1 MAAKLTLT
9 EFSIEGS
16 ARNEICMLER
26 AAIRIISTL
35 MLHCCA
41 LVPVLAAAQELSLAP
56 RGGIEASADVQA
68 GSISLDALIKQ
79 MLLSNPELQ
88 AARQRWEAMQKRP
101 GQESA
106 LPDPTIR
113 LGWSSAGSPIP
124 GAGLGVEPTANLG
137 IEVSQAFP
145 FPGKRGLKG
154 GMAHQ
159 EARAESF
166 MFEGTELGLVSRLK
180 SAFYELQ
187 FLYDALDVLKR
198 NRNLLMQLSKVAE
211 NRYSVGEA
219 TQQDLIKSQIE
230 ISLLETRTLDL
241 ERRKQSAVAE
251 INSLL
256 NRETGAVLGPP
267 EPAPAT
273 VPQLPAFEVLTRNA
287 MEASPILQSQRANTD
302 RRQLGLDL
310 SRRDYYPDFEVMA
323 GYFNMGSMKDMY
335 EFRLQMNVPVFFARK
350 QRLAVEE
357 AVERLAEARKTYRSN
372 EQTLRFQLRDQ
383 YLAAENAQKLMD
395 LYAKMIVPQA
405 SLALESSLNSYTVGK
420 LDFLSVLSNFS
431 TILENEM
438 KYYETRAQLL
448 KAISTLSELTGEPV
462 S

>member
-1 MAAKLTLT
+1 MVEKAALYIVT
-9 EFSIEGS
+9 
-16 ARNEICMLER
+16 
-26 AAIRIISTL
+26 TL
-35 MLHCCA
+35 MLHCFA
-41 LVPVLAAAQELSLAP
+41 LFPAIAEAQELSP
-56 RGGIEASADVQA
+56 VSKDSSARVKPDFV
-68 GSISLDALIKQ
+68 SLDSLIKQ

-101 GQESA
+101 AQESA

-113 LGWSSAGSPIP
+113 LGWASAGSPFP

-137 IEVSQAFP
+137 IEVSQMFP
-145 FPGKRGLKG
+145 FPGKRALKG

-166 MFEGTELGLVSRLK
+166 MFEGAELNLVSRLK

-187 FLYDALDVLKR
+187 FLFDALDVLAR
-198 NRNLLMQLSKVAE
+198 NRDLLLQLSKVAE
-211 NRYSVGEA
+211 NRYSAGEA

-230 ISLLETRTLDL
+230 VSLLETRTVDL
-241 ERRKQSAVAE
+241 ERRKQSATAE

-256 NRETGAVLGPP
+256 NRETAAALGRP

-273 VPQLPAFEVLTRNA
+273 IPQLPSIEALQKSA
-287 MEASPILQSQRANTD
+287 MEASPILRAQRANID

-310 SRRDYYPDFEVMA
+310 SRRDYYPDFEVVG
-323 GYFNMGSMKDMY
+323 GYFNMGAMKDMY
-335 EFRLQMNVPVFFARK
+335 EFRLQMNVPIFFAHK
-350 QRLAVEE
+350 QRPGVEE
-357 AVERLAEARKTYRSN
+357 SVARLTEARKTYRSN
-372 EQTLRFQLRDQ
+372 EQTLSFQIRDQ

-395 LYAKMIVPQA
+395 LYSKLIIPQA
-405 SLALESSLNSYTVGK
+405 SLALESSLNSYTAGK

-438 KYYETRAQLL
+438 KYYEIRAQLL
-448 KAISTLSELTGEPV
+448 KAISTLSELAGEPV